1 MNPKAL
7 RYPIPKLIEL
17 LHQSLCPAR
26 FAVARWLAGPYH
38 LGDSSLEPEVY
49 ICLERASRL
58 VLAKAAHILK
68 LDRYRE
74 D

>member
-1 MNPKAL
+1 MSSPSTDDPK
-7 RYPIPKLIEL
+7 RSVV
-17 LHQSLCPAR
+17 QGS
-26 FAVARWLAGPYH
+26 AVARSLAGPYH
-38 LGDSSLEPEVY
+38 LGESSLLPEVY
-49 ICLERASRL
+49 IGLGRASRL

>member
-1 MNPKAL
+1 
-7 RYPIPKLIEL
+7 
-17 LHQSLCPAR
+17 CPSPSFR
-26 FAVARWLAGPYH
+26 SLAGPYH
-38 LGDSSLEPEVY
+38 LGESSPLPEAY
-49 ICLERASRL
+49 IGLGRDSRL